1 MSDLKMIP
9 DEALAA
15 AARAI
20 GAETYVGNQQTLRDA
35 ARAAI
40 AAALEAWPGMHL
52 GHQCTGCGGDPQIIL
67 PLTMVNLQRDA
78 LQRDALQ
85 RDHERAMRA
94 MRARL
99 SYGGQR

>member
-20 GAETYVGNQQTLRDA
+20 GAETYVGNQQTLREA

-40 AAALEAWPGMHL
+40 AAALEAWPGAYEEYMNDEDGGGAIVCVIL
-52 GHQCTGCGGDPQIIL
+52 PKGGD
-67 PLTMVNLQRDA
+67 D
-78 LQRDALQ
+78 
-85 RDHERAMRA
+85 E
-94 MRARL
+94 
-99 SYGGQR
+99 

>member
-40 AAALEAWPGMHL
+40 AAALEAWPGAYEEYMNDED
-52 GHQCTGCGGDPQIIL
+52 GGGASVCVIL
-67 PLTMVNLQRDA
+67 PKGGRD
-78 LQRDALQ
+78 
-85 RDHERAMRA
+85 E
-94 MRARL
+94 
-99 SYGGQR
+99 

>member
-1 MSDLKMIP
+1 MIDLKMIP

-40 AAALEAWPGMHL
+40 AAALSAWPGMDVERFMPDSGPYTIH
-52 GHQCTGCGGDPQIIL
+52 L
-67 PLTMVNLQRDA
+67 PLTEKTDDKA
-78 LQRDALQ
+78 
-85 RDHERAMRA
+85 
-94 MRARL
+94 
-99 SYGGQR
+99 

>member
-40 AAALEAWPGMHL
+40 AAALEAWPGAYEEYMNDED
-52 GHQCTGCGGDPQIIL
+52 GGCPH
-67 PLTMVNLQRDA
+67 PTPT
-78 LQRDALQ
+78 
-85 RDHERAMRA
+85 
-94 MRARL
+94 
-99 SYGGQR
+99 YGGQR

>member
-1 MSDLKMIP
+1 VSDLKMIP

-40 AAALEAWPGMHL
+40 AAALEAWPGMRHYP
-52 GHQCTGCGGDPQIIL
+52 DMEVFASKARIIL
-67 PLTMVNLQRDA
+67 PLTEASDA
-78 LQRDALQ
+78 
-85 RDHERAMRA
+85 
-94 MRARL
+94 
-99 SYGGQR
+99 

>member
-40 AAALEAWPGMHL
+40 AAALEAWPGSYEEYMNDEDGGGASVCVIL
-52 GHQCTGCGGDPQIIL
+52 PKGGD
-67 PLTMVNLQRDA
+67 D
-78 LQRDALQ
+78 
-85 RDHERAMRA
+85 E
-94 MRARL
+94 
-99 SYGGQR
+99 

>member
-20 GAETYVGNQQTLRDA
+20 GAETYVGNQQTLRAA

-40 AAALEAWPGMHL
+40 AAALEAWPGMKL
-52 GHQCTGCGGDPQIIL
+52 ENLCGWVMDGPDLPYVEEAASIIL
-67 PLTMVNLQRDA
+67 PLPQEASDDKA
-78 LQRDALQ
+78 
-85 RDHERAMRA
+85 
-94 MRARL
+94 
-99 SYGGQR
+99 